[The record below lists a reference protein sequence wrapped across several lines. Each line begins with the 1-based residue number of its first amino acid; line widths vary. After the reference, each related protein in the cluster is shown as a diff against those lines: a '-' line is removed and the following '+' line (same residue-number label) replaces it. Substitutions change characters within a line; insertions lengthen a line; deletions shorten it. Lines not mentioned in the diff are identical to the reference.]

1 MFVSQLVQRIQIQGI
16 RNDRWFRVSYM
27 PTRAKEEGEVN
38 LDDIRAV
45 FDGIEVGLITI
56 VHAQSL
62 INMYLVVVVA
72 FTYIHLRCQLHLLLT
87 GKLCSGEYREKI

>member
-1 MFVSQLVQRIQIQGI
+1 MFVSRLVQRIQIQGI
-16 RNDRWFRVSYM
+16 RNDRWFRISYM

-56 VHAQSL
+56 FMH
-62 INMYLVVVVA
+62 N
-72 FTYIHLRCQLHLLLT
+72 HLSTCISWLWLLYV
-87 GKLCSGEYREKI
+87 S